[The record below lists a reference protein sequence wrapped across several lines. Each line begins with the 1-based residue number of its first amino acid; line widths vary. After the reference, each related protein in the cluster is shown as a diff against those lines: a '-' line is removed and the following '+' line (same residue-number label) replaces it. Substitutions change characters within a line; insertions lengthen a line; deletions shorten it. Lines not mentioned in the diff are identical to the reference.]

1 MEGAIVLH
9 SGTSKVVW
17 FFSWTLYPDLT
28 FDGFEDVMVRELQRS
43 EAVVHPV
50 GFEWALLRVQEW
62 FLLES
67 TLSASLDV
75 DGGVS
80 MMRLQFCFVVVAV
93 ERWVGEA
100 FHCLLQLDVWLGSV
114 HDLALTCDIVLHHML
129 IQRVGDPQSVDEC
142 ESRRVFTAV
151 VYFG

>member
-62 FLLES
+62 FLLEI
-67 TLSASLDV
+67 TLFVSLDV
-75 DGGVS
+75 DKGVS
-80 MMRLQFCFVVVAV
+80 VLRLQFCSIIAAV
-93 ERWVGEA
+93 ER
-100 FHCLLQLDVWLGSV
+100 
-114 HDLALTCDIVLHHML
+114 
-129 IQRVGDPQSVDEC
+129 
-142 ESRRVFTAV
+142 
-151 VYFG
+151 